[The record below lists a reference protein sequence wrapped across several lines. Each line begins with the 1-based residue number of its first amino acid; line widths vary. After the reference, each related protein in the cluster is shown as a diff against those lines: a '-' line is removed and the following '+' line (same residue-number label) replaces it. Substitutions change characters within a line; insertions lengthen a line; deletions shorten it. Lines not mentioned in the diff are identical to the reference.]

1 MTAATVDG
9 APKAAKAKSNAK
21 GGIPLFRWLT
31 QNPVWEFTILACI
44 IANAIALGLDA
55 NYGDGWTYHHLVE
68 NLDTYFL
75 WIFTIE
81 LVCEFLAQGA
91 RRYFTNGWNIFD
103 VFIIGICWVA
113 IVGGD
118 SPGALSALRTLRIL
132 RVLRLVSAVPQMR
145 RVVEALFG
153 AMPGILATSAIL
165 AVVFYIGAVMATTLF
180 HSEEGFRSLP
190 ESALSLFALTQF
202 DGWGETVARLNAI
215 NPYAWIFM
223 LGFNIVA
230 AFAVLNLFIG
240 VIVDAV
246 QETRAVAIEQD
257 IDEIKEDVD
266 AMRVMKTE
274 IQEDVSDIAEAQEDA
289 TVIQKAM
296 LDELRALRAELAAVK
311 ASNIV
316 K

>member
-1 MTAATVDG
+1 M
-9 APKAAKAKSNAK
+9 
-21 GGIPLFRWLT
+21 
-31 QNPVWEFTILACI
+31 
-44 IANAIALGLDA
+44 ANAIALGLDA
-55 NYGDGWTYHHLVE
+55 NYGDEWQYHHLVE

-75 WIFTIE
+75 WIFTAE
-81 LVCEFLAQGA
+81 LCLEFLAQGP
-91 RRYFTNGWNIFD
+91 RRYFTNGWNVFD
-103 VFIIGICWVA
+103 VIVVGICWIAVSPA
-113 IVGGD
+113 I
-118 SPGALSALRTLRIL
+118 SALRTLRVL
-132 RVLRLVSAVPQMR
+132 RVLRLISAVPQVR

-165 AVVFYIGAVMATTLF
+165 AIVFYIGSVMATTLF
-180 HSEEGFRSLP
+180 HTEEGFRSLP

-202 DGWGETVARLNAI
+202 DGWGETVARLNKVT
-215 NPYAWIFM
+215 PYAWIFM

-246 QETRAVAIEQD
+246 QETRNEAIVAD

-266 AMRVMKTE
+266 AMREIKTE

-289 TVIQKAM
+289 TAMQKAM
-296 LDELRALRAELAAVK
+296 LAELRALRAELAAVK
-311 ASNIV
+311 AGT